1 MSFFWPS
8 MLYLLILIPVFIGL
22 YFRLQG
28 RRRKAIEKYGSLGF
42 VQEGGHGPGAR
53 RHLPPILFLVSL
65 TILTLALARPK
76 TVLSLPRIEG
86 TVILV
91 FDVSGSMAAEDVQ
104 PTRLE
109 AAKIAAI
116 NFVQRQPPSMQIGV
130 VAFSDGSLSIQV
142 PTNEQ
147 ETILSAINRLSP
159 QRGTSLANG
168 ILSALEAIATN
179 NGVSLQPTN
188 DPALPPSSA
197 PLPNGAFSSAAIV
210 LLTDGENNMSP
221 DPLAAAQAAA
231 DLGVRIHT
239 IGIGS
244 PTGTILEVNGFTV
257 FTQLDEPTL
266 QQISQMTDGAY
277 FYAENEEDLQSIYK
291 NIDPQLVIKEE
302 EMEVTSIFA
311 GVGILTLLVGGL
323 ISLLWFSR
331 LP

>member
-8 MLYLLILIPVFIGL
+8 MLYLLVLIPIFVWL

-42 VQEGGHGPGAR
+42 VQESGHGPGMR
-53 RHLPPILFLVSL
+53 RHLPPMLFLISL
-65 TILTLALARPK
+65 TVLTLALARPK

-86 TVILV
+86 TVVLV
-91 FDVSGSMAAEDVQ
+91 FDVSGSMAAEDMN
-104 PTRLE
+104 PNRLE
-109 AAKIAAI
+109 AAKVAAI
-116 NFVQRQPPSMQIGV
+116 NFVKRQPPSMQIGV
-130 VAFSDGSLSIQV
+130 VAFSEGGLAVQS
-142 PTNEQ
+142 PTNDQ
-147 ETILSAINRLSP
+147 ETILSSIERLSP
-159 QRGTSLANG
+159 QRGTSVGNG
-168 ILSALEAIATN
+168 ILSALDAIAAS
-179 NGVSLQPTN
+179 NGASAQTPA
-188 DPALPPSSA
+188 DPALATPTPVPSGMYSSA
-197 PLPNGAFSSAAIV
+197 VIV

-231 DLGVRIHT
+231 DLGVRIHS

-244 PTGTILEVNGFTV
+244 PVGTILEVNGFTV
-257 FTQLDEPTL
+257 FTKLDEPTL
-266 QQISQMTDGAY
+266 QLVSQMTGGTY
-277 FYAENEEDLQSIYK
+277 FNATNEAELETIYK

-311 GVGILTLLVGGL
+311 GVGILTLLVGGM

>member
-8 MLYLLILIPVFIGL
+8 MLYLLILIPVLIGL
-22 YFRLQG
+22 YFRLQR
-28 RRRKAIEKYGSLGF
+28 RRRKAIENYGSLGF
-42 VQEGGHGPGAR
+42 VQESGPGAR
-53 RHLPPILFLVSL
+53 RHLPAILFLVSL
-65 TILTLALARPK
+65 TILTFALARPK

-91 FDVSGSMAAEDVQ
+91 FDVSGSMSAQDIQ
-104 PTRLE
+104 PTRLD

-130 VAFSDGSLSIQV
+130 VAFSDGGLSIQA

-147 ETILSAINRLSP
+147 ATILSAINRLSP

-168 ILSALEAIATN
+168 ILSALEAIAAS
-179 NGVSLQPTN
+179 NGLSLQPTN
-188 DPALPPSSA
+188 DPAIPPA
-197 PLPNGAFSSAAIV
+197 PLPNGALSSAAIV

-244 PTGTILEVNGFTV
+244 PAGTILEVNGFTV
-257 FTQLDEPTL
+257 FTQLDEVTL

-277 FYAENEEDLQSIYK
+277 FYAENEEELQSIYK
-291 NIDPQLVIKEE
+291 DIDPQLVIKEE
-302 EMEVTSIFA
+302 EMEVTSLFA
-311 GVGILTLLVGGL
+311 GIGILTLLVGGV

>member
-221 DPLAAAQAAA
+221 DPLVAAQAAA

-244 PTGTILEVNGFTV
+244 PTGTILQVNGFTV
-257 FTQLDEPTL
+257 FTQLDELTL

-277 FYAENEEDLQSIYK
+277 FYAENEEDLESIYK

>member
-8 MLYLLILIPVFIGL
+8 MLYSLVLIPIFIWL
-22 YFRLQG
+22 YFRLQQ

-42 VQEGGHGPGAR
+42 VQESGHGPGMR
-53 RHLPPILFLVSL
+53 RHLPPMLFLISL
-65 TILTLALARPK
+65 TVLTFALARPK

-86 TVILV
+86 TVVLV
-91 FDVSGSMAAEDVQ
+91 FDVSGSMAAEDMN
-104 PTRLE
+104 PNRLE
-109 AAKIAAI
+109 AAKVAAI
-116 NFVQRQPPSMQIGV
+116 NFVKRQPPSMQIGV
-130 VAFSDGSLSIQV
+130 VAFSDGGLAVQS
-142 PTNEQ
+142 PTNDQ
-147 ETILSAINRLSP
+147 ETILSSIERLSP

-168 ILSALEAIATN
+168 ILSALDAIAAS
-179 NGVSLQPTN
+179 NGASAQTPA
-188 DPALPPSSA
+188 DPALATPTPVPSGMYSSA
-197 PLPNGAFSSAAIV
+197 VIL

-231 DLGVRIHT
+231 DLGVRVHS

-244 PTGTILEVNGFTV
+244 PVGTILEVNGFTV

-266 QQISQMTDGAY
+266 QLISQMTGGTY
-277 FYAENEEDLQSIYK
+277 FNATNEAELETIYK

-311 GVGILTLLVGGL
+311 GIGILTLLVGGM